1 MFFSFFIMLIL
12 QVVRRVKG
20 QNMAQNDKKL
30 CLPCLVSQEA
40 YIIWSSFML
49 LMCKRIISPGFFSNF
64 FQILIFGGQKWA
76 KRAKSGPTWQKNM
89 SVTLH
94 ISGNIHHMIVIFW
107 YTCVKWRHLQMLS
120 SFFQNFNFPGFSGD
134 KRANNGQKRQKIM
147 SVSVHIS
154 GTVLYYCGFW

>member
-64 FQILIFGGQKWA
+64 FQILILGVKSELKGQKMA
-76 KRAKSGPTWQKNM
+76 QHDKKICLSH
-89 SVTLH
+89 S
-94 ISGNIHHMIVIFW
+94 IFQETSIIW
-107 YTCVKWRHLQMLS
+107 LWFFGTRVKWRHLQMLS